1 MVVDTP
7 CGKSHQPASPQ
18 LSQAAPA
25 TAAPECD
32 GEDINDVWLTNVRVL
47 ELDLDRPE
55 LVDVRLEDCDVS
67 GIVADNF
74 IARRIELKNTRLR
87 GITFATGQLDDGLL
101 LDCATDEF
109 SLRFSRIRRVV
120 FQDCDLT
127 GADFYRA
134 SFDHVTF
141 ENCNLQRARFDAA
154 AVSCLRITNCNLAG
168 VTGAFGLKGAQLD
181 ASDLPALAVSL
192 AREAGIEILD
202 R

>member
-1 MVVDTP
+1 VLTDTP
-7 CGKSHQPASPQ
+7 CGKSHEPAPPQ
-18 LSQAAPA
+18 LSRPSPT
-25 TAAPECD
+25 TALPECRD
-32 GEDINDVWLTNVRVL
+32 EDITDVWLTNARVL

-74 IARRIELKNTRLR
+74 IARRLELKNTRLR
-87 GITFATGQLDDGLL
+87 GVTFATGQLDDGLL
-101 LDCATDEF
+101 IDCATDEF

-120 FQDCDLT
+120 FRGCDLT

-154 AVSCLRITNCNLAG
+154 IVSCLRVTNCNLAG

-192 AREAGIEILD
+192 AREAGIDIQD
-202 R
+202 Q